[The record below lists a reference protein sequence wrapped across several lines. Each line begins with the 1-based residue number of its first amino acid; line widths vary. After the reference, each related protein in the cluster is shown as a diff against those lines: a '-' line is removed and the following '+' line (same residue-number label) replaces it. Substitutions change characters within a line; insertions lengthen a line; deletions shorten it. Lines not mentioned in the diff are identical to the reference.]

1 MTEADISAEIAAAE
15 RAIEALIGSLEGRI
29 GRTVLRVDLDC
40 IGFSTIS
47 GDCPRFMRSIRVL
60 AGEPGHGWSDG
71 AA

>member
-15 RAIEALIGSLEGRI
+15 RAIEAIIGGLERRI
-29 GRTVLRVDLDC
+29 SRTVLRVDIDC
-40 IGFSTIS
+40 LGFSESSDGLKFT
-47 GDCPRFMRSIRVL
+47 RSVSVL